1 MNKFIEDENILT
13 FRKKSF
19 DVSNVSV
26 DRIEKATIKWDK
38 EVLRDGFT
46 TQSVNNMSEE
56 VGLYLIRQD
65 FSVLLFRMTFTQALK
80 SYISRYL
87 LTIRNIKKS
96 NKAEYEAFQ
105 SWVLFTM
112 TGKKKELLEVETSM
126 MESASK
132 IVLNLMDQGYS
143 LELCQE
149 SLLTLLQDQ
158 GNHSNPSENTQVES

>member
-26 DRIEKATIKWDK
+26 DRREKAEIIWNK
-38 EVLRDGFT
+38 EVSREDMT
-46 TQSVNNMSEE
+46 TQSVNKMSER
-56 VGLYLIRQD
+56 VGLFLIRQD
-65 FSVLLFRMTFTQALK
+65 FSVLLFRMTFFKALK

-158 GNHSNPSENTQVES
+158 GNHSNPSENTPVES